1 MQGFGR
7 RPSRVRFE
15 GFELDLR
22 AGELRQDTGKVIR
35 LPEQPFQILTMLLE
49 SAGEV
54 VSREEIRKRLWP
66 NDTIVEFEHSIS
78 AAMRRVREA
87 LNDSADN
94 PRFVETLARRG
105 YRFKVPVQTMAEGPS
120 FDPAPEAPKQ
130 QAGELPVA
138 SEPKPSS
145 GELTE
150 RTISHYRIL
159 EKLGRGGMGVVYIAE
174 DRTLGRRVALKFLP
188 DELAGHSPALERF
201 QREAR
206 SASALNHPNICTIYE
221 VGEGGGRPFIA
232 MELLDGQTLERRIGG
247 KPLKTAEVL
256 EIAIQIADALEAAHS
271 AGIIHRD
278 IKPANVMI
286 TTRGQTKVLDFGLAK
301 FIHEP
306 LGMGVAAGAG
316 EQPTEQPTAITESS
330 GQIWSSPGFAIG
342 TAAYMSPE
350 QARGMPVDKRTDIW
364 AFGCVLYELLTGQ
377 QVFRGET
384 SADRLAAIV
393 EREPDW
399 TALPHRLLRAFTVSF
414 SAACRKMLIGVCVIS
429 ATPGSRLKRRLRV
442 LQLQIWPSIRHYA
455 FGPAGGGCQF
465 RGKARE
471 FIVLLTQRIT

>member
-22 AGELRQDTGKVIR
+22 TAELCHDSGKVIR

-105 YRFKVPVQTMAEGPS
+105 YRFKVPVQTMPEGPS
-120 FDPAPEAPKQ
+120 FVPAPEPPEG

-138 SEPKPSS
+138 SEPEPSS
-145 GELTE
+145 GELTD
-150 RTISHYRIL
+150 RTISHYQIL
-159 EKLGRGGMGVVYIAE
+159 EKLGSGGMGVVYIAE

-188 DELAGHSPALERF
+188 DELAGHSPALEGF

-232 MELLDGQTLERRIGG
+232 MELLDGHTLERRIGG
-247 KPLKTAEVL
+247 KPLKAAEAL
-256 EIAIQIADALEAAHS
+256 DIAIQIADALEAAHS

-286 TTRGQTKVLDFGLAK
+286 TSRGQAKVLDFGLAK
-301 FIHEP
+301 LISEP
-306 LGMGVAAGAG
+306 GGLAVTTNA
-316 EQPTEQPTAITESS
+316 QPSATAESGLQLRS
-330 GQIWSSPGFAIG
+330 RIGIAIG

-350 QARGMPVDKRTDIW
+350 QARGEELDGRTDLFS
-364 AFGCVLYELLTGQ
+364 FGAVLYEMATGQ
-377 QVFRGET
+377 Q
-384 SADRLAAIV
+384 
-393 EREPDW
+393 
-399 TALPHRLLRAFTVSF
+399 AFSGDT
-414 SAACRKMLIGVCVIS
+414 
-429 ATPGSRLKRRLRV
+429 
-442 LQLQIWPSIRHYA
+442 
-455 FGPAGGGCQF
+455 PAG
-465 RGKARE
+465 
-471 FIVLLTQRIT
+471 V